1 MLEVK
6 NITYKIDEKTILDD
20 VSACFKPGVLNMIIG
35 PNGSGKST
43 LLKIICNEITHYSG
57 DVLYNDAV
65 LSKKGKIAIAQKRAV
80 LSQQSELSFPL
91 AVEEVVM
98 MGRYPH
104 FNLSPS
110 AKDKDICQQA
120 LKRMNMEDF
129 QYRNYL
135 TLSGGEKQRVH
146 FARALAQIWEQPIPQ
161 PHKWGAEDCRYLF
174 LDEPIASLDLNYQH
188 EFLRITK
195 EITGQNTV
203 VVVVIHDINLALQYA
218 DQVVLINKGKVI
230 ANGLPSGVITA
241 ENLFAVY
248 GLKCRVLQN
257 TNSTFRYFIV
267 E

>member
-6 NITYKIDEKTILDD
+6 NITYKIGEKTILEGI
-20 VSACFKPGVLNMIIG
+20 SACFNPGQLNMVIG

-57 DVLYNDAV
+57 NVFYNGKT
-65 LSKKGKIAIAQKRAV
+65 LSKKEKISIAQKRAV

-91 AVEEVVM
+91 SVEEVVM

-104 FNLSPS
+104 FKLNPL
-110 AKDKDICQQA
+110 AKDKDICLLA
-120 LKRMNMEDF
+120 LKRMSIDDF
-129 QYRNYL
+129 RYRNYL

-146 FARALAQIWEQPIPQ
+146 FARALAQIWEQPKDAQ
-161 PHKWGAEDCRYLF
+161 RYLF

-188 EFLRITK
+188 EFLRIAK
-195 EITGQNTV
+195 EIARQNTV
-203 VVVVIHDINLALQYA
+203 VVAIIHDINLALQYA
-218 DQVVLINKGKVI
+218 DQVVLINLGYAI
-230 ANGLPSGVITA
+230 ASGLPSEVITS

-257 TNSTFRYFIV
+257 HDSNFRYFIV

>member
-1 MLEVK
+1 MLEVE
-6 NITYKIDEKTILDD
+6 NITYKIGEKTILDG
-20 VSACFKPGVLNMIIG
+20 VSACFNPGILNMIIG

-57 DVLYNDAV
+57 KVLYD
-65 LSKKGKIAIAQKRAV
+65 GKILSGKEKISIAQKRAV

-91 AVEEVVM
+91 PVEEVVM

-104 FNLSPS
+104 FKLNPS
-110 AKDKDICQQA
+110 AKDKDICLQA
-120 LKRMNMEDF
+120 LKRLNIADF
-129 QYRNYL
+129 RYRNYL

-146 FARALAQIWEQPIPQ
+146 FARALAQIWEQPEE
-161 PHKWGAEDCRYLF
+161 KCRYLF

-195 EITGQNTV
+195 EVALQNTV
-203 VVVVIHDINLALQYA
+203 VITVIHDINLALQYA
-218 DQVVLINKGKVI
+218 DQVVLINRGYAV
-230 ANGLPSGVITA
+230 ANGLPTEVITT

-248 GLKCRVLQN
+248 GLKCRILQN
-257 TNSTFRYFIV
+257 TGSNFKYFIV

>member
-6 NITYKIDEKTILDD
+6 DIIYKIEDKTILNNL
-20 VSACFKPGVLNMIIG
+20 SAIFKPGELNMVIG

-57 DVLYNDAV
+57 KVLYDGGV
-65 LSKKGKIAIAQKRAV
+65 LSKKDKLNIAKKRSV

-91 AVEEVVM
+91 SVEEVVL

-104 FNLSPS
+104 FNLYPS
-110 AKDKDICQQA
+110 VNDKEICLLA

-129 QYRNYL
+129 RHRNYL

-146 FARALAQIWEQPIPQ
+146 FARALAQIWEQP
-161 PHKWGAEDCRYLF
+161 EDTCRYLF

-195 EITGQNTV
+195 EIAEQNTV
-203 VVVVIHDINLALQYA
+203 VVAVIHDINLALQYA
-218 DQVVLINKGKVI
+218 DKAILINMGNVI
-230 ANGLPSGVITA
+230 AKGSPAEVITT

-248 GLKCRVLQN
+248 GLKCRILQN
-257 TNSTFRYFIV
+257 PDSSFQYFIV